1 MAKAKSTRR
10 EMTLADYLVIG
21 LSPALIMLLVGSLVF
36 FLLEVSYSGQYRERM
51 MWVLGWFVFGAVL
64 VARIAIQEGR
74 DQAALFG
81 FALAGATAL
90 FAARYVDQ
98 VVVAIVLLAVVWWC
112 AWKLTWDCTLIDD
125 KQDASGEGLLQAAR
139 LSEEPSVSAET
150 PDEGTLDT
158 AKTRPHSPGLW
169 VVYFSLAALPLF
181 GIGQLLIP
189 SQHSGRRSYGFQ
201 LLMVY
206 VAAGLGLLLATSFL
220 GLRRYLRQRNLK
232 MPARMTVSW
241 LVMGSLLAASL
252 LLLALLLPRP
262 QGEYSLPDL
271 IDRVDQ
277 KLQQASR
284 MAQLGND
291 HGEGEGRRI
300 GDIDPKD
307 QQPGTG
313 EQPRQP
319 GEPSDSKNKEDGD
332 ANSPEQNA
340 NSEGDQQSGQSQ
352 QANQSSGGSSG
363 KQSQSGSQQSQSSQ
377 TQSER
382 SQSDS
387 RDQKSGEPSKAD
399 DASQQK
405 TAQTAKPDPQKPS
418 SKEAE
423 QQGKPEQAP
432 SSRSPGDAPRPTS
445 NWTGFLASIAPYFK
459 WLIYGVLLLAAVI
472 LLIIY
477 HERVFAFLAKLWDTF
492 LGLFQR
498 RSPVRTESTVRSVP
512 ASQRRPFSSF
522 SNPFLSGAHRR
533 LSPSA
538 LVVYTFEAL
547 EAWAG
552 ERGFERAFDQTPL
565 EFGEMLARR
574 VPVLARDIR
583 QAANL
588 YAGVAHSSA
597 SPNREAMSVL
607 EQLWAGFDR
616 VPEGSA
622 SAVAPVRCT

>member
-74 DQAALFG
+74 EQAALFG
-81 FALAGATAL
+81 FGLAGATAL

-139 LSEEPSVSAET
+139 LAEEPPAPAESQ
-150 PDEGTLDT
+150 DEGTLDA

-232 MPARMTVSW
+232 MPARMSASW

-284 MAQLGND
+284 MAQMGND

-300 GDIDPKD
+300 GDVDPKD
-307 QQPGTG
+307 QQPGSG
-313 EQPRQP
+313 EQPQQA
-319 GEPSDSKNKEDGD
+319 GEPSDLKKKEDGA
-332 ANSPEQNA
+332 ANSPEQA
-340 NSEGDQQSGQSQ
+340 PNSEGDQQSGQSQ
-352 QANQSSGGSSG
+352 QANQSSGGSSSD

-377 TQSER
+377 TQLER
-382 SQSDS
+382 AQSDS
-387 RDQKSGEPSKAD
+387 RDQKSNEPSKAD
-399 DASQQK
+399 NSSQQK
-405 TAQTAKPDPQKPS
+405 TAQTAKPDPQKPL

-423 QQGKPEQAP
+423 QQGKPEQPP
-432 SSRSPGDAPRPTS
+432 SARSPGDAPRPTS

-477 HERVFAFLAKLWDTF
+477 HERVFAFLAKLWDTL

-498 RSPVRTESTVRSVP
+498 RSPDQTESTVQSAP
-512 ASQRRPFSSF
+512 ASRRRPFSSF

-547 EAWAG
+547 EAWAS

-574 VPVLARDIR
+574 VPNLARDIR
-583 QAANL
+583 QAASL
-588 YAGVAHSSA
+588 YAGVAYSSV
-597 SPNREAMSVL
+597 SPKRETISVL
-607 EQLWAGFDR
+607 EQLWMGFDR
-616 VPEGSA
+616 VPEGST
-622 SAVAPVRCT
+622 SVVSPVR

>member
-81 FALAGATAL
+81 FGLAGATAL

-112 AWKLTWDCTLIDD
+112 TWKLTWDCTLIDD

-139 LSEEPSVSAET
+139 LAEESPAPAES
-150 PDEGTLDT
+150 PQEGTLDA

-232 MPARMTVSW
+232 MPARMSASW

-284 MAQLGND
+284 MAQMGND
-291 HGEGEGRRI
+291 HGEGKGRRI
-300 GDIDPKD
+300 GDVDPKD
-307 QQPGTG
+307 QQPGSG
-313 EQPRQP
+313 EQPQQA

-332 ANSPEQNA
+332 ANSPEQA
-340 NSEGDQQSGQSQ
+340 PNSEGDQQSGQSQ
-352 QANQSSGGSSG
+352 QANQSSGGSSSD
-363 KQSQSGSQQSQSSQ
+363 KQSQSGSQQSQS
-377 TQSER
+377 ER
-382 SQSDS
+382 AQSDS
-387 RDQKSGEPSKAD
+387 RDQKSDEPSKVND
-399 DASQQK
+399 SSQQK
-405 TAQTAKPDPQKPS
+405 TAQTAKPDPQKPL

-423 QQGKPEQAP
+423 QQGKPQQDP
-432 SSRSPGDAPRPTS
+432 SSRSSPNAARSTS

-459 WLIYGVLLLAAVI
+459 WFIYGALLLAAII

-477 HERVFAFLAKLWDTF
+477 HERVFVFLAKLWDTF
-492 LGLFQR
+492 LGPFQR
-498 RSPVRTESTVRSVP
+498 RSSDQTESTVPSVP
-512 ASQRRPFSSF
+512 ASRRRPFSSF

-547 EAWAG
+547 EAWAS

-588 YAGVAHSSA
+588 YAGVAYSSA

-607 EQLWAGFDR
+607 EQLWIGFDR
-616 VPEGSA
+616 VPEGNA
-622 SAVAPVRCT
+622 SVVSPVR